1 LTNTTTEQILTQN
14 NAENFIQAVYIYTVC
29 NCAMENNYQLLIE
42 RLDGFIRKYY
52 LNKLL
57 RGVLLF
63 LALVTVYYLFASVF
77 EYKLYFSSSV
87 RKFILFSFMG
97 VFIFALAYWVLLPL
111 FHYLNLGNVITHETA
126 ATIIGNHFQPVKD
139 KLLNILQLKTQSQ
152 NAYNRDLIEAS
163 INQKM
168 DGIKLVPFTQ
178 AVNLSENNKYLK
190 YVLPPLLAIA
200 MILLIAPQIFKE
212 SNKRLANPNVVFA
225 KKAPFDF
232 ILENKNLKAIQYQDY
247 EVALSIKGET
257 LPNDV
262 YINDGGKNYKMEKT
276 APDKFKYRYT
286 NLQKDVH
293 FYFSAGEYNSDEHTL
308 RILKKPVI
316 ANFSTQLTYPGYTKK
331 PNEII
336 KNTGDLVVPAG
347 TTINWIFE
355 TSGTDKVNVQIDGQS
370 YVAQKE
376 SDDKYT
382 FTKRILKDTRYTLYV
397 SNNEVENG
405 DSVSFAISAT
415 PDNLPAISVERIQDT
430 LNKDFALFLGAVSDD
445 YGLSRLEF
453 HSALSDDKGKI
464 ISAKK
469 QTLPLA
475 NSSISDFNFPLDFEN
490 YGVKPGY
497 KLNYYFEVW
506 DNDAV
511 NGPKSAK
518 SQTYLY
524 EKPTITQ
531 LEKQEF
537 QNQEAIK
544 DDLSSAMSKAQK
556 LAADIK
562 EMKKR
567 ILSKQN
573 LNWEDKKQLE
583 QIQKEHQEL
592 LQELKEMEKKYDENL
607 KNQDEYKKVDEE
619 ILQKEEKIQEMM
631 QDLMNDEMKDLMK
644 QIEEILQK
652 MEQRNTFENLDKMQ
666 MSNENLK
673 NELDK
678 MQDLFKQLQLEQKAQ
693 ETIDKLDQL
702 AKDQEQL
709 SNQTEQNQNNSDQLK
724 QKQEELNKKMDN
736 IKENLQQLDKI
747 NKENEEKLNTD
758 GNEEMSED
766 IEQDMDKASDELGE
780 NEKQKAGKSQKSASQ
795 KMKQMAQKMKNDLN
809 KMQMSNTAED
819 IQTIRQLLENLV
831 KLSFDQEQL
840 MNELKKTDIQTPK
853 YVYIMQKQYDLRDD
867 AKMIGDSLQSLGKRQ
882 FQLQQF
888 ISDELYKLNREM
900 KKSLDNLEQRFK
912 PQAGVAQQM
921 VMTSANNLALML
933 SESLD
938 NLQQQLQQ
946 QQEGS
951 GSCDKPG
958 GKGKKG
964 GKPKMS
970 LGEMQKQMN
979 EQLKKMQDGMQ
990 NGKSGK
996 QMGKDFADAVEKQA
1010 AIREALRKMKEKMSQ
1025 QNKNGVDDVLNKM
1038 EENEKELMMKKLTPE
1053 TIKRQKEIETRLL
1066 EYEKAEREQGEEE
1079 KRQSKTAQEVPRKLP
1094 PALEEFLQKHKSA
1107 MEMYKT
1113 VPPNLKPFYKELVE
1127 KYFRTVQ

>member
-1 LTNTTTEQILTQN
+1 
-14 NAENFIQAVYIYTVC
+14 
-29 NCAMENNYQLLIE
+29 MENNYQLLIAK
-42 RLDGFIRKYY
+42 LDGFIRKYY
-52 LNKLL
+52 LNKLI
-57 RGVLLF
+57 RGLVLSV
-63 LALVTVYYLFASVF
+63 ALVSAYYLFASVF
-77 EYKLYFSSSV
+77 EYNLYFSTAT
-87 RKFILFSFMG
+87 RKIILTAFVALSLFSA
-97 VFIFALAYWVLLPL
+97 VYWIFIPL
-111 FHYLNLGNVITHETA
+111 FHYLRLGNTISHETA
-126 ATIIGNHFQPVKD
+126 SEIIGRHFQDVKD
-139 KLLNILQLKTQSQ
+139 KLLNILQLKSQSQ
-152 NAYNRDLIEAS
+152 NVFNRDLIEAS
-163 INQKM
+163 VNQKM
-168 DGIKLVPFTQ
+168 ETIKLVPFTQ
-178 AVNLSENNKYLK
+178 AVDLSENKKYLK
-190 YVLPPLLAIA
+190 YLLPPLLAVIVLFA
-200 MILLIAPQIFKE
+200 IAPQIFKE
-212 SNKRLANPNVVFA
+212 SNKRLVNPNTVFA

-232 ILENKNLKAIQYQDY
+232 VLENKKLKALQYQDF
-247 EVALSIKGET
+247 EVQLTMKGET
-257 LPNDV
+257 LPNEV
-262 YINDGGKNYKMEKT
+262 YVTEEGKKYKMEKT
-276 APDKFKYRYT
+276 APDKFKYRFT
-286 NLQKDVH
+286 NLQKDLS
-293 FYFSAGEYNSDEHTL
+293 FYFSAGEYNSDGYQL
-308 RILKKPVI
+308 RVLKKPVI
-316 ANFSTQLTYPGYTKK
+316 ANFLTQLTYPTYTKK
-331 PNEII
+331 TNETI

-347 TTINWIFE
+347 TTVHWILE
-355 TSGTDKVNVQIDGQS
+355 TSGTDNVQINIDGQTFA
-370 YVAQKE
+370 AQKDAE
-376 SDDKYT
+376 NNFT
-382 FTKRILKDTRYTLYV
+382 FSRRILKDTRYTLFV
-397 SNNEVENG
+397 SNHEVENG
-405 DSVSFAISAT
+405 DSVSFAISVT
-415 PDNLPAISVERIQDT
+415 PDNLPAINVERIEDS
-430 LNKDFALFLGAVSDD
+430 LNNDFALFLGVVSDD

-453 HSALSDDKGKI
+453 HYTLTDDKGKA
-464 ISAKK
+464 ISEKK
-469 QTLPLA
+469 QVLPLA
-475 NSSISDFNFPLDFEN
+475 NSSISDFNFPMDFEK
-490 YGVKPGY
+490 YGVRPGY
-497 KLNYYFEVW
+497 KLNYFFEVW

-518 SQTYLY
+518 SQTYIY
-524 EKPTITQ
+524 EKPSVHE

-544 DDLSSAMSKAQK
+544 DDLSAAMSKAQK
-556 LAADIK
+556 LATDIK

-567 ILSKQN
+567 ILSKQT
-573 LNWEDKKQLE
+573 LSWEDKKQLQ
-583 QIQKEHQEL
+583 QIQNEHQEL
-592 LQELKEMEKKYDENL
+592 MQELKEMEKKYDENL
-607 KNQDEYKKVDEE
+607 KNQDEYKKTDDE
-619 ILQKEEKIQEMM
+619 ILKKEEKIQEMM
-631 QDLMNDEMKDLMK
+631 NDLMNDEMKDLMK

-693 ETIDKLDQL
+693 ETIDKLEQL
-702 AKDQEQL
+702 SKDQEQL
-709 SNQTEQNQNNSDQLK
+709 SNQTEQNQSNSEQLK
-724 QKQEELNKKMDN
+724 QKQDELNKKMDN
-736 IKENLQQLDKI
+736 IKENLKQLDKI
-747 NKENEEKLNTD
+747 NKENDEKLNTD

-766 IEQDMDKASDELGE
+766 IEQDMNKSSDELSK
-780 NEKQKAGKSQKSASQ
+780 NDKQKASKSQKGASQ
-795 KMKQMAQKMKNDLN
+795 KMKQMAQKMKKDLN

-840 MNELKKTDIQTPK
+840 MNELKKTDIQSPK
-853 YVYIMQKQYDLRDD
+853 YISIMQRQYDLRDD

-900 KKSLDNLEQRFK
+900 KKSLDNLEQRYK

-946 QQEGS
+946 QQQGE

-979 EQLKKMQDGMQ
+979 DQLKKMQDGMQ
-990 NGKSGK
+990 NGKNAK
-996 QMGKDFADAVEKQA
+996 QMGKDFANAVEQQA

-1066 EYEKAEREQGEEE
+1066 EFDKAEREQGEEE
-1079 KRQSKTAQEVPRKLP
+1079 KRQSKTAQDVPRKLP

-1113 VPPNLKPFYKELVE
+1113 VPPNLKPFYQELVE
-1127 KYFRTVQ
+1127 KYFRLMQ